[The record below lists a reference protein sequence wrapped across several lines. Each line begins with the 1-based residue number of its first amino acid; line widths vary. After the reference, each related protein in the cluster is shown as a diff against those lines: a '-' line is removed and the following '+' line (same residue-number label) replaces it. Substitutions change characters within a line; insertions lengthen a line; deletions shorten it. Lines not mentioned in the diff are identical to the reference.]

1 MIVDTLACL
10 LLILGVA
17 LGLSR
22 PVVDRMGMS
31 PAEGLVAGAA
41 FSLIVAWGI
50 AWAVFTGGAPLGAYW
65 LIPSAAAVGLIAGRR
80 GLARIAADPAAADLL
95 AGQLIVTGWCVG
107 WLSFV
112 RNHSGGAW
120 LGDWLEHWQ
129 RAHFFLREWPA
140 DKPFFDIYQLPARP
154 PLSNVLTAAFMR
166 MTGTDYAHYQVIMAA
181 FCSLAYLPVGLLAG
195 RFGGRPAARM
205 AAVIL
210 MVSPLFV
217 ENATYPWTKLQAAFF
232 ILAGLYFFLRVRDD
246 DALRGAAAVACA
258 VCLGGAVVTHYS
270 AGPYVAVIAAAW
282 IATGFRRGWDP
293 GFTRTTA
300 VSAAAGAC
308 VLAPWFAWSVAK
320 YGWAGTFLSNST
332 VSMAA
337 KYAGNPL
344 AAMALNLRDSLIPP
358 QVRGY
363 SGRLL
368 AQSSAWGALRDQCF
382 LVYQLNPF
390 LALGCVGWIV
400 VVKEAFQAARA
411 AALRDRV
418 FWAAG
423 VAGVVL
429 VSFAAYGDRDHYGIG
444 HICLQSLVLL
454 GLAFLASRW
463 GRLGRGWRLALILGW
478 AADFCLGIALQF
490 AVEDFAIDRWLH
502 PGAGLMEVSGTYN
515 PVSQGNLSEKIIAHL
530 AYFADILPTP
540 RALVLLLLGAFLGM
554 AILRASGTSAPSERT

>member
-22 PVVDRMGMS
+22 PVVDRLGLD
-31 PAEGLVAGAA
+31 PAESLVAGAA
-41 FSLIVAWGI
+41 FSLIGAWGI

-65 LIPSAAAVGLIAGRR
+65 LVPAAAAAGALAGRR
-80 GLARIAADPAAADLL
+80 GLARLAADPAARDLA
-95 AGQLIVTGWCVG
+95 AGQLIVA
-107 WLSFV
+107 WLSFI

-140 DKPFFDIYQLPARP
+140 GKPFFDIYQLPARP
-154 PLSNVLTAAFMR
+154 PLANVLTAAFMR
-166 MTGTDYAHYQVIMAA
+166 MTRADYAHYQVIMAA
-181 FCSLAYLPVGLLAG
+181 LCSLAYMPVGLLAL
-195 RFGGRPAARM
+195 RFGGRGAARM
-205 AAVIL
+205 AAVVL

-217 ENATYPWTKLQAAFF
+217 ENSTYPWTKLQAAFF
-232 ILAGLYFFLRVRDD
+232 ILAGLYFFLRMRDD
-246 DALRGAAAVACA
+246 DDHRSAAGAACA

-270 AGPYVAVIAAAW
+270 AGPYVVVIAAAW
-282 IATGFRRGWDP
+282 IATGFRRGWDA
-293 GFTRTTA
+293 GFRRTTG
-300 VSAAAGAC
+300 VSAVAGAC
-308 VLAPWFAWSVAK
+308 VLAPWFAWSVAE

-363 SGRLL
+363 RGRLL
-368 AQSSAWGALRDQCF
+368 AQSSAWGDLRDQCF
-382 LVYQLNPF
+382 IVYQLNPL
-390 LALGCVGWIV
+390 LALGCVGWLV
-400 VVKEAFQAARA
+400 VAKEAFVAARA
-411 AALRDRV
+411 AARHDRV
-418 FWAAG
+418 FWVLA
-423 VAGVVL
+423 VAGIVL
-429 VSFAAYGDRDHYGIG
+429 ASFAAYGDRDHYGVG

-463 GRLGRGWRLALILGW
+463 AGLGRGWRLALIAGW

-502 PGAGLMEVSGTYN
+502 PASGLLEVSGTYN
-515 PVSQGNLSEKIIAHL
+515 PVSQENLSEKIIAHL

-540 RALVLLLLGAFLGM
+540 RALVLLLLGALLGM
-554 AILRASGTSAPSERT
+554 AILRAKGTPIPQGSP